1 MKKIIFVILSLTLIF
16 SLCCVS
22 AFAVSENPSEV
33 ETEQIDHAMPV
44 VGDDEANENTDV
56 DNLIDKL
63 TNSTLWISIGTVA
76 AACLGIIGTVAAKF
90 KNIVALISRKADTKT
105 LMDALKDSNS
115 TISKSFNDELTKVQ
129 NQLAEAKSTED
140 KLYTLLVLFI
150 TNVKMN
156 PIAKAEIMKLISGA
170 KNFSD
175 DPDGIIEAVNKAIEE
190 AEEAEE
196 KIETPALDAI
206 TTMELG

>member
-22 AFAVSENPSEV
+22 AFAVSENTSEV
-33 ETEQIDHAMPV
+33 KTEQIDHAMPV
-44 VGDDEANENTDV
+44 VGDDEANENHDV

-63 TNSTLWISIGTVA
+63 TNSALWISIGTVA
-76 AACLGIIGTVAAKF
+76 AACLSIIGTVAAKF

-105 LMDALKDSNS
+105 VIDALKDSNS

-129 NQLAEAKSTED
+129 NQLTEAKSTED